1 MKKSMLLVMLLC
13 IITLAVKAQGYA
25 VGDLA
30 SDFKLKNVDGKM
42 VSLSD
47 DKQAKGMVVVFTC
60 NPCPYA
66 KAYEQRI
73 IALHNQYA
81 SKGYPVLAIN
91 PNDPVKSPQ
100 DSYENIQKRAKEKSY
115 PFPYLQDETQ
125 DITKLYG
132 AKATPHLYILQ
143 KEGSNYRVA
152 YIGALDNDTENTKS
166 DKITYAKDA
175 ITALLKNEKPKI
187 SETKAIGCSIK
198 WK

>member
-1 MKKSMLLVMLLC
+1 MFLVVLLC
-13 IITLAVKAQGYA
+13 VITLAVKAQGYA
-25 VGDLA
+25 VGDLV
-30 SDFKLKNVDGKM
+30 SDFKLKNIDGKM
-42 VSLSD
+42 VSLAD
-47 DKQAKGMVVVFTC
+47 YKQAKGMVVVFTC

-73 IALHNQYA
+73 ITLHNQYA
-81 SKGYPVLAIN
+81 SKGYPVIAIN

-100 DSYENIQKRAKEKSY
+100 DSYENIQKRAKEKNY

>member
-1 MKKSMLLVMLLC
+1 MFLVVLLC
-13 IITLAVKAQGYA
+13 VITLAVKAQGYA

-30 SDFKLKNVDGKM
+30 SDFKLKNVDGKT

-47 DKQAKGMVVVFTC
+47 YKQAKGVVVVFTC

-81 SKGYPVLAIN
+81 AKGYPVVAIN

-125 DITKLYG
+125 EITRLYG
-132 AKATPHLYILQ
+132 AKATPHFYILQ

-152 YIGALDNDTENTKS
+152 YIGALDDDTENTKS
-166 DKITYAKDA
+166 DKITYAEDA
-175 ITALLKNEKPKI
+175 INALLRNEKPKI
-187 SETKAIGCSIK
+187 TQTKAIGCTIK

>member
-1 MKKSMLLVMLLC
+1 MKKSMFLVVLLC
-13 IITLAVKAQGYA
+13 VITLAVKAQGYA

-73 IALHNQYA
+73 IALDNQYA

-115 PFPYLQDETQ
+115 PFPYLQDGTQ
-125 DITKLYG
+125 EITRLYG
-132 AKATPHLYILQ
+132 AKATPHFYILK
-143 KEGSNYRVA
+143 KEGSGFRVA
-152 YIGALDNDTENTKS
+152 YIGALDDDTENTKS
-166 DKITYAKDA
+166 DKITYAEDA
-175 ITALLKNEKPKI
+175 INALLRNEKPKI
-187 SETKAIGCSIK
+187 TQTKAIGCTIK